1 MTTYTVDALAR
12 PSGAL
17 AMLAVDQREALRV
30 MTAQARGCPVEAV
43 SDRDLTEFKLT
54 ATQVLSPYASAVLV
68 DHQFAWQQL
77 VDAGVTDPSCALIS
91 SADLFVPSESE
102 LVADAVIDPTVDFDR
117 VREQGAVAVKLLVVW
132 RQEGDPGVRRDTV
145 GEFVRRARTAGLV
158 SVIEPVTRTPLGDG
172 VWEREEDIV
181 AAAVEL
187 GQLGADVYK
196 AEVPT
201 FGHGSDH
208 EIDKHCRRITEA
220 VAGGDWVVLSSG
232 VDADR
237 FPEAVR
243 IACGAGARGFLAGR
257 AVWASVVGATNLR
270 ERLENEAVPRLQRLC
285 AVVDDAVTV

>member
-1 MTTYTVDALAR
+1 MNAHTVDTLAR

-30 MTAQARGCPVEAV
+30 MTAEARGCPVEAV
-43 SDRDLTEFKLT
+43 SDHDLTEFKVT
-54 ATQVLSPYASAVLV
+54 ATEILSPYASGVLV
-68 DHQFAWQQL
+68 DHQFGWQPV
-77 VDAGVTDPSCALIS
+77 VDAGVTAPSCGLIS
-91 SADLFVPSESE
+91 SADHFVPSETE
-102 LVADAVIDPTVDFDR
+102 LVADAVLDPTVDFDR

-132 RQEGDPGVRRDTV
+132 RPETDPGLRREPVT
-145 GEFVRRARTAGLV
+145 EFVRRARAAGLV
-158 SVIEPVTRTPLGDG
+158 SIIEPVTRAPRAGGRWD
-172 VWEREEDIV
+172 REEDIV

-201 FGHGSDH
+201 FGHGTDE

-232 VDADR
+232 VAADR

-257 AVWASVVGATNLR
+257 AVWASVVGASNLR
-270 ERLENEAVPRLQRLC
+270 ERLQEEAVPRLERLC
-285 AVVDDAVTV
+285 GVVDDAVSA